1 MALNVLDQGRS
12 FQGRYVGTS
21 YKVWGMISHQSF
33 NQFGELLCFLGD
45 ILGPQILSLWM
56 TGLPTWFQRQAPR
69 VDLPMFNVEDRTEI
83 ALDMA
88 IYLESLAGG

>member
-1 MALNVLDQGRS
+1 
-12 FQGRYVGTS
+12 
-21 YKVWGMISHQSF
+21 MISHQSL
-33 NQFGELLCFLGD
+33 NQFGELLRFLGD